1 MRVQQLFDKAA
12 QNYDL
17 NRRQLIPGFDDF
29 YGTAIEIIPYS
40 TDAETE
46 ILDLGAGTGLLSA
59 MVAQAYP
66 QATFTLVD
74 IAGKMLEQAK
84 QRFATEPDRFRFQV
98 MDYAQEPLPANYH
111 VIMSAMS
118 IHHLTDADK
127 LALFD
132 RVCDHLHS
140 GGIFINADPILGD
153 TPAIQRFYHDTWL
166 RKVKEQGVSQ
176 TDLSAALERMK
187 EDKCT
192 PLDIQL
198 AWLRQVGLQD
208 VHCWYKNYGVAVY
221 SGRKRTIP

>member
-1 MRVQQLFDKAA
+1 MRIQQLFDKAA
-12 QNYDL
+12 KNYDL

-29 YGTAIEIIPYS
+29 YGTAIDIFPYPA
-40 TDAETE
+40 DAEIE

-66 QATFTLVD
+66 RATFTLVD
-74 IAGKMLEQAK
+74 IAGQMLEQAR
-84 QRFATEPDRFRFQV
+84 QRFANEPGRFRFEV
-98 MDYAQEPLPANYH
+98 MDYARKPLPGTYH

-127 LALFD
+127 LALFG
-132 RVCDHLHS
+132 RVCERLHS

-153 TPAIQRFYHDTWL
+153 TPAIQQYYHNTWL
-166 RKVKEQGVSQ
+166 RKVKEQGVSE
-176 TDLSAALERMK
+176 TDLSSALERMK

-208 VHCWYKNYGVAVY
+208 AHCWYKNYGIAVY
-221 SGRKRTIP
+221 SGRKKATP